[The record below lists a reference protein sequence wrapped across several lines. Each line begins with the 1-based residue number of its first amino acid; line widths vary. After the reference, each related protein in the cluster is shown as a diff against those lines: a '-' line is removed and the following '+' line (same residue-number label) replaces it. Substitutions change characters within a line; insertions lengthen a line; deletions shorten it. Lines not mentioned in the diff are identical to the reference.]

1 MKLKLLPFL
10 ISLLFVDDGFGQ
22 SKSLSVPVYKSGDT
36 TGYYGIQRQRIV
48 QMKMRDPLVS
58 KDSLLLIFST
68 DTRAVE
74 VFTNDFRTFYGFQ
87 YVFTTRYLSEEKR
100 RRRRKGDP
108 KLLFNVTKL
117 DTIQAQ
123 VVYSVFKNLS
133 ILSIPDSRDIPG
145 WPIGA
150 DGITY
155 RVEHSTPNSYAFK
168 TYWTPSVARDQLKE
182 AAAIDDLSK
191 KLDQLLGMHDSFIA
205 LIDKLPAGTY
215 HAGGIGLI
223 TTHTKRRGH
232 KSRM

>member
-1 MKLKLLPFL
+1 MTLKLVPFL
-10 ISLLFVDDGFGQ
+10 ISLLFAIDGFGQ
-22 SKSLSVPVYKSGDT
+22 SKSISVPVYKSGDT
-36 TGYYGIQRQRIV
+36 TLFYKWQRERIA

-74 VFTNDFRTFYGFQ
+74 IFTNDFRTFYGFQ
-87 YVFTTRYLSEEKR
+87 YVCTTRYLSEEKR

-117 DTIQAQ
+117 DTAQAH

-133 ILSIPDSRDIPG
+133 ILSIPDSQDIPG
-145 WPIGA
+145 WPTGV

-155 RVEHSTPNSYAFK
+155 LVEHSTPSSYAFK
-168 TYWTPSVARDQLKE
+168 TYWTPSVARDRLRE

-191 KLDQLLGMHDSFIA
+191 KLDHLLGLHDSFMA
-205 LIDKLPAGTY
+205 FIDKLPAGTY
-215 HAGGIGLI
+215 HTGGIGFI
-223 TTHTKRRGH
+223 TTHKKRRGH